1 MNRVARASS
10 SIILSG
16 TCLVGSLGV
25 GSTSANGG
33 IIVNEVVKKDENA
46 VQAIKRVIKDLEQ
59 NGEAAL
65 GSANIVLN
73 SLKNRLS
80 ISLMEVYSWFLNVLG
95 LRSSDE
101 LSDLNSYLYSQNK
114 LDSVNE
120 IVKKVG
126 VVQEIIDDQELSGE
140 EKVLKVQ
147 EGLDDVLKAILG
159 INITDIVVND
169 VNIAHY
175 EAYIRDNDGKALG
188 GILTKYDDARIER
201 NKKKGSFLNFSF
213 SNENM
218 FLNAQE
224 LTCDYSNP
232 ILHVDGLSEQEERL
246 ALGSVMLLNVLL
258 GQEISQVRRFVT
270 HGSGVDS
277 VRTMDV
283 MKKFRAGWIKED
295 MQRLCITIICV
306 NNILNLADSLKNK
319 GKLSENQIKEFKKL
333 SNTYDT
339 IVKYWRERL
348 KNILNNRYNEEEI
361 GYAFEELKPDNFT
374 NNNYKEEQ
382 KKDDSVFSELENK
395 LNGLIGKDLV
405 LAFNNN
411 QI

>member
-1 MNRVARASS
+1 MP
-10 SIILSG
+10 IIK
-16 TCLVGSLGV
+16 LG
-25 GSTSANGG
+25 GF
-33 IIVNEVVKKDENA
+33 IVNKVVKKEETA
-46 VQAIKRVIKDLEQ
+46 VQAIHYVIKDLEQ

-65 GSANIVLN
+65 GRVSIVLN
-73 SLKNRLS
+73 SLKN
-80 ISLMEVYSWFLNVLG
+80 SLHILLKKVYNWFLSNVLR
-95 LRSSDE
+95 LRSSGDDPSGDDP
-101 LSDLNSYLYSQNK
+101 SDLVSCLRK
-114 LDSVNE
+114 LNSVNKV
-120 IVKKVG
+120 VKKVDDA
-126 VVQEIIDDQELSGE
+126 QKIIDDKKLSGK
-140 EKVLKVQ
+140 EKVLKVK
-147 EGLDDVLKAILG
+147 EALDNVLKAILG
-159 INITDIVVND
+159 IDNIDIAVNGVLEAIPGVNSTDIVVND
-169 VNIAHY
+169 VDITYY

-188 GILTKYDDARIER
+188 EISTIYNGARIER
-201 NKKKGSFLNFSF
+201 NKNKKSFLDFSF
-213 SNENM
+213 SNKNM
-218 FLNAQE
+218 FLDAQN
-224 LTCDYSNP
+224 LACNYSNP
-232 ILHVDGLSEQEERL
+232 ILHVDGLNEQEERL
-246 ALGSVMLLNVLL
+246 ALSSVMLLNGLL
-258 GQEISQVRRFVT
+258 SNEISQVCHFGT
-270 HGSGVDS
+270 YGSGVDS

-283 MKKFRAGWIKED
+283 MKKFRARWIKED